1 MQIPAAQGFDEAM
14 GFRFV
19 EGGPDGVVLSWDVS
33 PANHQPNGI
42 VHGGTYCGVVETAA
56 SWAAAM
62 WLGDRGTVVGVSN
75 HTDFLRAA
83 SAGAMTATATPIH
96 RGRSQQL
103 WLVDVCDEQDRLVA
117 RGQVRLQNLSD
128 QP

>member
-62 WLGDRGTVVGVSN
+62 WLVI
-75 HTDFLRAA
+75 AA
-83 SAGAMTATATPIH
+83 RSSASPTTLTSCAPPAQAP
-96 RGRSQQL
+96 
-103 WLVDVCDEQDRLVA
+103 
-117 RGQVRLQNLSD
+117 
-128 QP
+128 